1 MGDDTKVDL
10 KTPPPANDVIISSP
24 PESQSANESEEKEST
39 NQNPD
44 DEASE
49 AVNWWSGWGNTT
61 KWAKTIT
68 DASSNLTKSVS
79 YGLELANQVLDK
91 EIEIEIDVDRVTE
104 QVSNLATK
112 TVTQS
117 KKIIEKSSGVVDES
131 LKYVEA
137 GVNLVSEDVQELSQA
152 IVEDTQAS
160 YTALTTA
167 TYSTIEKVGGES
179 TANTAVKMKDSIF
192 GGINAFASV
201 ILADSTDSEDEELK
215 KRKILKGPEARLNQL
230 RISPATYCNEPEDM
244 SDFLRWLIDFDLE
257 SDKTKA
263 EMSDLLVETPQ
274 VRSLYSKLVPE
285 AVTHSDFWQRYY
297 YRLYLFNEAEMRRSR
312 LVERANTEDE
322 DEELDSW
329 GSDTDS
335 EVDPK
340 EDNPED
346 NPEDD
351 LQAKSEEKSED
362 KKSSS
367 EDIGPDGPEDKK
379 IESSTE
385 LPVQDATG
393 SEPEVTGTVTPQ
405 SSESKESEWTNVD
418 KSESDDWEQEF
429 DEITNETTKD
439 KKETKEETKIQD
451 EDEETE
457 TGDDWDDWS

>member
-24 PESQSANESEEKEST
+24 PESQSANESEEKESP

-167 TYSTIEKVGGES
+167 TYSTIEKVGGET

-340 EDNPED
+340 DNPED
-346 NPEDD
+346 
-351 LQAKSEEKSED
+351 LQATSKEKSED
-362 KKSSS
+362 QKSST

-379 IESSTE
+379 IESSSTE
-385 LPVQDATG
+385 LPVQDTTG

-429 DEITNETTKD
+429 DEINETTKD

>member
-24 PESQSANESEEKEST
+24 PESQSVNESEEKESA

-91 EIEIEIDVDRVTE
+91 EIEIEIDVDKVTE

-112 TVTQS
+112 TVSQS

-179 TANTAVKMKDSIF
+179 TANTAVKVKDSIF

-201 ILADSTDSEDEELK
+201 ILADSTDSEDEDLK
-215 KRKILKGPEARLNQL
+215 KGKILKGPEARLNQL

-340 EDNPED
+340 DNPED
-346 NPEDD
+346 KLEDKAE
-351 LQAKSEEKSED
+351 AKSEEK
-362 KKSSS
+362 KSVP

-379 IESSTE
+379 IEPSSE
-385 LPVQDATG
+385 LPVQDTNG

-429 DEITNETTKD
+429 DEINETTKD
-439 KKETKEETKIQD
+439 KKETKDETKIQD
-451 EDEETE
+451 EEE

>member
-24 PESQSANESEEKEST
+24 PESQSANESEEKESP

-167 TYSTIEKVGGES
+167 TYSTIEKVGGET

-340 EDNPED
+340 DNPED
-346 NPEDD
+346 
-351 LQAKSEEKSED
+351 LQPKSDEKSED
-362 KKSSS
+362 KKSST

-379 IESSTE
+379 IESSSTE
-385 LPVQDATG
+385 LPVQDTTG

-429 DEITNETTKD
+429 DEINETTKD
-439 KKETKEETKIQD
+439 KKEIKEEIQD

>member
-1 MGDDTKVDL
+1 MMGDDTKVDL
-10 KTPPPANDVIISSP
+10 KTPPVNDVIISSP
-24 PESQSANESEEKEST
+24 PESSQNST
-39 NQNPD
+39 NQNIEEKGVTNQNVEND

-335 EVDPK
+335 EVDPN
-340 EDNPED
+340 EDKPED
-346 NPEDD
+346 IPDD
-351 LQAKSEEKSED
+351 VPED
-362 KKSSS
+362 KKKSP

-379 IESSTE
+379 QEVSDVPPSTSVLE
-385 LPVQDATG
+385 VI
-393 SEPEVTGTVTPQ
+393 EPEATGTVTPQ

-429 DEITNETTKD
+429 DVEINETIKD
-439 KKETKEETKIQD
+439 KKETNEKIQD
-451 EDEETE
+451 ENLEETE
-457 TGDDWDDWS
+457 TGDDDWDDWS

>member
-24 PESQSANESEEKEST
+24 PESQSANESEEKETS

-346 NPEDD
+346 NPEDN
-351 LQAKSEEKSED
+351 LQAKSEVKSED

-385 LPVQDATG
+385 LPVQESTG

>member
-10 KTPPPANDVIISSP
+10 KTAPPESDVIISSP
-24 PESQSANESEEKEST
+24 PESQSANESEGKEPA

-91 EIEIEIDVDRVTE
+91 EIEIEIDVDKVTE

-152 IVEDTQAS
+152 IREDTQAS

-297 YRLYLFNEAEMRRSR
+297 YRLHTFNEAEMRRSR

-335 EVDPK
+335 EADPK
-340 EDNPED
+340 DNLEDN
-346 NPEDD
+346 
-351 LQAKSEEKSED
+351 LQAKPEEKLED
-362 KKSSS
+362 KKSLS

-379 IESSTE
+379 IESSSVSE

-429 DEITNETTKD
+429 DEINETKKE
-439 KKETKEETKIQD
+439 KKETKEEIQIQ
-451 EDEETE
+451 EEETE